1 MSDKESEESWTNPDY
16 DRGMSRESHEQYMYR
31 RNQEDNSKK
40 GKWLD
45 RSTCPKCGS
54 VDSNVN
60 HSEGYSYCFSCNV
73 HFGDS
78 IKEGTH
84 EFEYGK
90 ATDKQVGGSHYKDCA
105 IQPVDYIV
113 ENKLDFLEGNV
124 VKYIT
129 RHKTKGGIE
138 DIRKV
143 IHYAELI
150 LEKKYGKDF

>member
-16 DRGMSRESHEQYMYR
+16 DRGMSRESHEEFMTRKLKEDKKEY
-31 RNQEDNSKK
+31 QELMK
-40 GKWLD
+40 G
-45 RSTCPKCGS
+45 
-54 VDSNVN
+54 
-60 HSEGYSYCFSCNV
+60 SY
-73 HFGDS
+73 
-78 IKEGTH
+78 EY
-84 EFEYGK
+84 EYGK
-90 ATDKQVGGSHYKDCA
+90 PSEKQIGGSHYKDCA

-129 RHKTKGGIE
+129 RHKTKNGIE

-150 LEKKYGKDF
+150 LEKKYGKEK